1 MKSKN
6 EMQKKLEEELN
17 QQKAKIKE
25 KEELLLQ
32 KEKEK

>member
-25 KEELLLQ
+25 KEELLQ

>member
-1 MKSKN
+1 
-6 EMQKKLEEELN
+6 MQKKLEEELN

-25 KEELLLQ
+25 KEELLQ

>member
-6 EMQKKLEEELN
+6 EMKKKLEEELN

-25 KEELLLQ
+25 KEELLQ

>member
-6 EMQKKLEEELN
+6 ETQKKLEEELN

-25 KEELLLQ
+25 KEELLQ
-32 KEKEK
+32 KEK

>member
-6 EMQKKLEEELN
+6 EMMKKLEEELN

-25 KEELLLQ
+25 KEELLQ
-32 KEKEK
+32 KEK

>member
-6 EMQKKLEEELN
+6 ETQKKLEEELN
-17 QQKAKIKE
+17 QQKATIIE
-25 KEELLLQ
+25 KEELLQ

>member
-17 QQKAKIKE
+17 QKKAKIKE
-25 KEELLLQ
+25 KEELLQ
-32 KEKEK
+32 KEKEN

>member
-6 EMQKKLEEELN
+6 ETQKKLEEELN
-17 QQKAKIKE
+17 QQKTTIIEKE
-25 KEELLLQ
+25 KLLQ

>member
-6 EMQKKLEEELN
+6 ETQKKLEEELN
-17 QQKAKIKE
+17 QQKSKIKE
-25 KEELLLQ
+25 KEELIQ

>member
-6 EMQKKLEEELN
+6 ETQKKLEEELN

-25 KEELLLQ
+25 KEELIQ

>member
-6 EMQKKLEEELN
+6 ETQIKLKEELN

-25 KEELLLQ
+25 KKNKLIII
-32 KEKEK
+32 K

>member
-25 KEELLLQ
+25 KEELLQ
-32 KEKEK
+32 KEKEN

>member
-1 MKSKN
+1 MKYKN
-6 EMQKKLEEELN
+6 EMKKKLEEELN

-25 KEELLLQ
+25 KEELLQ

>member
-6 EMQKKLEEELN
+6 ETQKKLEEELN

-25 KEELLLQ
+25 KEELLQ